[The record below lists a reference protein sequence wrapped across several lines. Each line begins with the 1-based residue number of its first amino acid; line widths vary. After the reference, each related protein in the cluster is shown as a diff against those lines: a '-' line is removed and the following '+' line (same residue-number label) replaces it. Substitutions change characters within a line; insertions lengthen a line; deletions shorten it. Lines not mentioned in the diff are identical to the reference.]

1 MSPQKQERKVTTRF
15 DSKSHRPSNKPRE
28 NIPDL
33 PKKEERELTPDE
45 CPGSRPRSRYRN
57 LCDDIDYIVCR
68 APFPELYND
77 RGKREK
83 RAKVLYMC
91 YCRAGKCQYSMS
103 GRTTW
108 IGELVN
114 EGCFENPKWLY
125 SMLRVG
131 VHISLPGTTSPH
143 YYFSND
149 NGNVQA

>member
-1 MSPQKQERKVTTRF
+1 MFPGRFQEADT
-15 DSKSHRPSNKPRE
+15 
-28 NIPDL
+28 
-33 PKKEERELTPDE
+33 
-45 CPGSRPRSRYRN
+45 GSFYG
-57 LCDDIDYIVCR
+57 DIDYIICT

-77 RGKREK
+77 RGKRGK

-125 SMLRVG
+125 SMLSNRRSHLIAG
-131 VHISLPGTTSPH
+131 YNIPH
-143 YYFSND
+143 YYFSNSNG